1 MKTASTCFGCKK
13 CPYCGIELKKTLVI
27 DSSENDCDVDVFD
40 ETNNKEQITFKL
52 EKAVNGY
59 LIKSTKRFNRNKKYA
74 ISNLDFRINHE
85 NSDFSYWIWSFGKR
99 YLSGRLDVGFGP

>member
-52 EKAVNGY
+52 EKAVGTGARLYDMQNY
-59 LIKSTKRFNRNKKYA
+59 KN
-74 ISNLDFRINHE
+74 
-85 NSDFSYWIWSFGKR
+85 YWIRKR
-99 YLSGRLDVGFGP
+99 I